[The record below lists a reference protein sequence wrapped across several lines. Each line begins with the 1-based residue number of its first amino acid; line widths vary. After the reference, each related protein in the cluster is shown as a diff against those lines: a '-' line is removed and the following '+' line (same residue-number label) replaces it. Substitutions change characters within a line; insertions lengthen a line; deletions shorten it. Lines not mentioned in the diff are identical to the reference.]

1 MASTYYCD
9 LALDFADKSGLDH
22 TGNQLTGPG
31 GFFLAVDNGAG
42 NATKLAAGDTVYLKG
57 TADLSKFVKF
67 TVNVDKSAT
76 WLPGHVV
83 ENHNDGGGENGDDWI
98 GVAVYVTA
106 TLVYVQINAASTHY
120 AHVAIA
126 DGIYNATLAED
137 IPGANTTAKACPGIS
152 MANAVSGDTT
162 SGSIKI
168 IGCDASWT
176 PRAAQAV
183 FDGGA
188 NGSNEAVYCVDCATG
203 NPNVDYWRWEYITF
217 QRAVTANIGGPSAT
231 NTCDNW
237 NFIHCLI
244 TLGTAAGLSGRF
256 SSCILKRCIATN
268 NGSDGCS
275 LGGQSGNR
283 VVGCFVATNGG
294 WGLTN
299 VGGYLAVQD
308 SLIYDN
314 ASGNAQGYAAGTFA
328 HSVLDGTNGAGDAI
342 TIGST
347 SQHALVVWA
356 CRVTNNLGMGINAP
370 AYVDDTHIIDF
381 NVFYGNT
388 GADVDSGLMEGP
400 DNLTQDAAEITS
412 NSDGYLA
419 APVTNGFIVVAGKE
433 HSRSVLVLDWSNSGV
448 HKTWVTAGLPPA
460 GTVGT
465 YPAANKV
472 DSGEADYGPT
482 GAEYDPAMDLTAYVL
497 KAHVVAAGDV
507 RYGVPRWTVES
518 GSTNGTCFVPLPAQ
532 VEWNVAVDVA
542 GTGTYTP
549 PNTDGH
555 TADPSLVKNTAHFG
569 AGNATQGSLNMDLWT
584 LISGVVSADYVL
596 YDHPTYTGGPA
607 GNLTLPNIGPPY
619 TPSAALVDKSG
630 HFGTNNAT
638 AGSLDL
644 SDYTLKSGV
653 VARDAVIKG
662 YNNYNPADGGGDG
675 DFDVT
680 NCVAGNIKDGVTI
693 GGSSSHHAYG
703 TYSPG
708 GTYAEGQ
715 AAQLV
720 TDQAEVTAKAAYIDD
735 TQTILTVAGTL
746 DMDLWTLISG
756 LVAPADVRHG
766 TPRYSGDPTPGTCW
780 VPAAANVYLNVD
792 VDATKGTFTMPNVGG
807 AWSSDYVL
815 STASFGPGNIYT
827 GNYHEATEAE
837 VKDAVSFGPSSNY
850 TGNYSPGGTYAEGQA
865 AQLVTDQ
872 AAVTA
877 ADDYVLD
884 STTILAIPGTFAV
897 ANLVPESIKDGV
909 KIGGDSSQAVTGN
922 YAGGAGGAALSRVRL
937 GM

>member
-1 MASTYYCD
+1 MAATYYCD
-9 LALDFADKSGLDH
+9 LAADFVDRAGDVDH
-22 TGNQLTGPG
+22 ILTGPG

-42 NATKLAAGDTVYLKG
+42 AATKLAAGDILYVKG
-57 TADLSKFVKF
+57 TADLQKLVKF

-76 WLPGHVV
+76 WVPGHVCRNYV
-83 ENHNDGGGENGDDWI
+83 GTGDDWV
-98 GVAVYVTA
+98 GVIVYVTA
-106 TLVYVQINAASTHY
+106 TEVWFQINAASATWDE
-120 AHVAIA
+120 AAIA
-126 DGIYNATLAED
+126 DGIQ
-137 IPGANTTAKACPGIS
+137 NTTLDPDEQIEAANISSKGTAPPGIS
-152 MANAVSGDTT
+152 FLNAASGNTT
-162 SGSIKI
+162 TGSIRI
-168 IGCDASWT
+168 IGCDSSFVA
-176 PRAAQAV
+176 RAAQAI
-183 FDGGA
+183 FDGDLTA
-188 NGSNEAVYCVDCATG
+188 AKTASAYCIDCATS

-217 QRAVTANIGGPSAT
+217 QRAVTANIGAPSAT
-231 NTCDNW
+231 NACDNW

-244 TLGTAAGLSGRF
+244 TLGTAAGLLGRF
-256 SSCILKRCIATN
+256 ASSILERCVVTN

-275 LGGQSGNR
+275 FGTQSAIR

-299 VGGYLAVQD
+299 VGGNLVVQD

-314 ASGNAQGYAAGTFA
+314 TSGNAQGYAAGTFA

-342 TIGST
+342 TNSSV

-356 CRVTNNLGMGINAP
+356 CRITNNLGMGINVP
-370 AYVDDTHIIDF
+370 AYIDDTWIIDF

-388 GADVDSGLMEGP
+388 GADVDSGLLEGP

-460 GTVGT
+460 GMVGT

-482 GAEYDPAMDLTAYVL
+482 GVEYDPAMDLTAYVL

-507 RYGVPRWTVES
+507 RYNVPRWTVES

-569 AGNATQGSLNMDLWT
+569 AGNATPGQLNMDLWT

-596 YDHPTYTGGPA
+596 YNHPNYTGGTA

-619 TPSAALVDKSG
+619 TPSAALVDTSG

-638 AGSLDL
+638 SGGLDL
-644 SDYTLKSGV
+644 TTYTLKSGV
-653 VARDAVIKG
+653 VATDAVIKG
-662 YNNYNPADGGGDG
+662 HNNYTPADGGGDG

-680 NCVAGNIKDGVTI
+680 NCVATKIRDGVTI
-693 GGSSSHHAYG
+693 GGTSSHHADG

-720 TDQAEVTAKAAYIDD
+720 TDKAAVTAKVAYIDD
-735 TQTILTVAGTL
+735 TQTILTIAGTL

-766 TPRYSGDPTPGTCW
+766 TVRYGGDATPGTCW
-780 VPAAANVYLNVD
+780 VPAAANVYVNVD

-807 AWSSDYVL
+807 TWSSDYVL
-815 STASFGPGNIYT
+815 STASFGPGNMYT

-865 AQLVTDQ
+865 AQLVTDK